1 MAKRKY
7 FFLSYL
13 ISLIIYV
20 IALGLLYLYDN
31 YVGFTMNIIL
41 TGMVL
46 SILAISFIAELIDK
60 SRVSRE
66 YFWILSGCVTAGIL
80 CFLLLKYDFS

>member
-1 MAKRKY
+1 MAKRKQ
-7 FFLSYL
+7 FFMSYL

-20 IALGLLYLYDN
+20 IALGLLYLYDS

-46 SILAISFIAELIDK
+46 SILIISVIAEQLDK
-60 SRVSRE
+60 SKVSRE
-66 YFWILSGCVTAGIL
+66 YFWILSGCVTAGLL
-80 CFLLLKYDFS
+80 CFMLLKYELS